1 MGSELLR
8 ACAFSTV
15 KCGPGQETSLT
26 VGFKASVIKCAPA
39 ELLKAVA
46 IFSGCYPLDQILARG
61 PMNLPVIQSKVYPVS
76 QLTPFGRDRR
86 GLQ

>member
-1 MGSELLR
+1 MGSELLM

-39 ELLKAVA
+39 ELLTDVRA
-46 IFSGCYPLDQILARG
+46 IASSPCSML
-61 PMNLPVIQSKVYPVS
+61 LP
-76 QLTPFGRDRR
+76 
-86 GLQ
+86 